1 MAAERKAPRRTVGAG
16 AGWFVEEFVV
26 ARAINAMSSLAQ
38 QGLLEKV
45 SLFEMLRDILPYLV
59 HPNIWI
65 RQAAVGM
72 VVAVAAKLDTVD
84 VQVPLVD
91 STLGTLIT

>member
-1 MAAERKAPRRTVGAG
+1 M
-16 AGWFVEEFVV
+16 
-26 ARAINAMSSLAQ
+26 Q
-38 QGLLEKV
+38 V

-72 VVAVAAKLDTVD
+72 VVAVASKLDTVD
-84 VQVPLVD
+84 VQVT
-91 STLGTLIT
+91 TLNYSCIFKEEYILCKILWCGGR